1 MEVNCELY
9 IPAALARERTPVP
22 TEQEAGW
29 AQEQAGRFEEDSI
42 SLTGFRTRTVH
53 PVV

>member
-1 MEVNCELY
+1 MEVGGELY
-9 IPAALARERTPVP
+9 IPALLARERTPV
-22 TEQEAGW
+22 TSEW
-29 AQEQAGRFEEDSI
+29 TQEQAGHFEEESI